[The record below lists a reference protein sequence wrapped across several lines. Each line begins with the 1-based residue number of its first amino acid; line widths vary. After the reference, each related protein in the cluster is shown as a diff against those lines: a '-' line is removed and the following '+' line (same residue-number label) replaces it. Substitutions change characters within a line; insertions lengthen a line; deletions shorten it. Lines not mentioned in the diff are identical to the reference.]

1 MPRIIRATTGN
12 TFKKL
17 LAEKGYEV
25 NEFADFITGKPDD
38 SMRRN
43 ASRWLEDG
51 PPILAKKLLEV
62 APANKKRVKEDA

>member
-1 MPRIIRATTGN
+1 MPRVIRATTGN
-12 TFKKL
+12 AFKKL
-17 LAEKGYEV
+17 LAEKGYEP
-25 NEFADFITGKPDD
+25 NDFADYITDGKPND

-62 APANKKRVKEDA
+62 APAKKKELV

>member
-1 MPRIIRATTGN
+1 MPRIVRATDGT

-17 LAEKGYEV
+17 LAEKGYEP
-25 NEFADFITGKPDD
+25 NDFADFITGKPDN

-43 ASRWLEDG
+43 ASRWLDDG

-62 APANKKRVKEDA
+62 APPNKKKELA